1 MMPENRTLS
10 ELVEVQRAKVATEQ
24 QKLEELL
31 VRQRTEHSD
40 EKRAYNELLSECG
53 KLIEKKLDRPL
64 TKDDLFRFARFLDA
78 RSIATFFPEWMN
90 KPLND
95 KKSKEKPND

>member
-1 MMPENRTLS
+1 MPENRTLS

-40 EKRAYNELLSECG
+40 EKRAYNELLCDCG
-53 KLIEKKLDRPL
+53 KIIEKKLDRPL
-64 TKDDLFRFARFLDA
+64 TKDDLFRLERFLDS
-78 RSIATFFPEWMN
+78 RSVTDFFPEWMN
-90 KPLND
+90 KPLN
-95 KKSKEKPND
+95 KSKRETK

>member
-40 EKRAYNELLSECG
+40 EKRAYNELLCDCG
-53 KLIEKKLDRPL
+53 KIIEKKLDRPL
-64 TKDDLFRFARFLDA
+64 TKDDLFRLERFLDS
-78 RSIATFFPEWMN
+78 RSVTDFFPEWMN
-90 KPLND
+90 KPLN
-95 KKSKEKPND
+95 KSKRETK

>member
-40 EKRAYNELLSECG
+40 EKRAYNELLCECG
-53 KLIEKKLDRPL
+53 KLIEKKLNRPL
-64 TKDDLFRFARFLDA
+64 EKDDLFRFARFLDS
-78 RSIATFFPEWMN
+78 RSIVTFFPEWMN
-90 KPLND
+90 KPFN
-95 KKSKEKPND
+95 KSKGEQNE

>member
-40 EKRAYNELLSECG
+40 EKRAYNELLCECG
-53 KLIEKKLDRPL
+53 KIIEKKLNRPL
-64 TKDDLFRFARFLDA
+64 TKDDLFRLERFFES
-78 RSIATFFPEWMN
+78 RSISGFFPDWMN
-90 KPLND
+90 KPLN
-95 KKSKEKPND
+95 KKKGEQNE

>member
-1 MMPENRTLS
+1 MPENRTLS

-24 QKLEELL
+24 QRLEELL

-40 EKRAYNELLSECG
+40 EKRAYNELLCECG

-64 TKDDLFRFARFLDA
+64 TKDDLFRFARFLDS
-78 RSIATFFPEWMN
+78 RSITTFFPEWMN
-90 KPLND
+90 KPLNKNKGD
-95 KKSKEKPND
+95 SK